1 MNNRPFVLNKI
12 RPVFVVFLLFH
23 SFFVVGRYIKIVQ
36 FDKCF
41 KYLYLSGENEYI
53 KTQKQLT
60 LTELADDANRNS
72 LKFARNFKTM
82 RDSSFYCIKIEVQNI
97 DYKDIEVVM
106 LVDDPRIDHFSFVM
120 FENGKPVKN
129 FSKYI
134 LDHQI
139 KVVGNDLINTL
150 TLTFKAKTSYK
161 LYFQIDN
168 RLSLNKLRL
177 PLRFIAKSYYPILHF
192 WETLFEKIYLGT
204 LSFVI
209 FFSLVF
215 VIIYRSRIYNYYFLY
230 LLGLVLF
237 YCWTHN
243 YTVYFADSTN
253 LFKIGW
259 TTITISYFLM
269 IIGYVNFSQEF
280 LNTSQFISPKYLKIL
295 SFLKWSFGITQV
307 LGLIQVWFN
316 IPVLGFLVVTT
327 FFLNPILLLCIWF
340 FIFKS
345 IKQKFKP
352 AYLFALSYLPLFL
365 VAFFLDPLSELGLI
379 GGNVNA
385 IFYSSHI
392 LELFTLS
399 IAIIYRFRLIETE
412 KNTLDIVVLQQK
424 ENLLNIELKAQEM
437 ERERLAKD
445 LHDDLGG
452 TLTAIR
458 NSIITKNNEVQ
469 LLSLIDRAIVDLR
482 NVSKNLLPL
491 NLSSN
496 GLLKVVQ
503 QNINYL
509 QIASNIEFDF
519 ITFGNEKRLKE
530 EQELHT
536 YRIIAELL
544 NNIVKHSVA
553 TKATIQILYY
563 GDYAHISIEDNGVG
577 IEKNKNSLGIG
588 LLNIQSRIEFLKSK
602 LIIDTN
608 ENGTLITFDVN
619 YS

>member
-1 MNNRPFVLNKI
+1 VLGQN
-12 RPVFVVFLLFH
+12 
-23 SFFVVGRYIKIVQ
+23 IKKVQ

-60 LTELADDANRNS
+60 LTELTLDANTNS
-72 LKFARNFKTM
+72 LKFSRNFKTM
-82 RDSSFYCIKIEVQNI
+82 RDSSIYCIKIEVQNV
-97 DYKDIEVVM
+97 DDKDVEVVM
-106 LVDDPRIDHFSFVM
+106 LVDDPRIDYFNFVM
-120 FENGKPVKN
+120 FENGKPIKT

-134 LDHQI
+134 LDPQV
-139 KVVGNDLINTL
+139 KTLGNNLVNTL
-150 TLTFKAKTSYK
+150 PLTFKAKTSYK

-168 RLSLNKLRL
+168 RISLNKLRL
-177 PLRFIAKSYYPILHF
+177 PLRFMSKPYYPILQF

-209 FFSLVF
+209 FFSLIF
-215 VIIYRSRIYNYYFLY
+215 VILYRNRIYNYYFLY
-230 LLGLVLF
+230 LLGLVFF

-259 TTITISYFLM
+259 TIITISYFLM

-280 LNTSQFISPKYLKIL
+280 LNTFQFISPKYLKIL

-307 LGLIQVWFN
+307 LGLTQVWFN
-316 IPVLGFLVVTT
+316 ISVLWFPVITT
-327 FFLNPILLLCIWF
+327 FFLNPILLLFIWF

-345 IKQKFKP
+345 IQQKFKP
-352 AYLFALSYLPLFL
+352 AWLFALSYLPLFL
-365 VAFFLDPLSELGLI
+365 VAFFLDPLAESGLI

-385 IFYSSHI
+385 IFYSSHVF
-392 LELFTLS
+392 ELFTLS

-412 KNTLDIVVLQQK
+412 KNTLNIVVLQQK
-424 ENLLNIELKAQEM
+424 ENLLNVELKAQEM

-458 NSIITKNNEVQ
+458 NSIATRNNEVQ
-469 LLSLIDRAIVDLR
+469 LLPLIDRAIIDLR

-491 NLSSN
+491 NLSRN
-496 GLLKVVQ
+496 GLLKAVQ

-509 QIASNIEFDF
+509 QVASNIEFDF
-519 ITFGNEKRLKE
+519 ITFGNEKRLNE

-544 NNIVKHSVA
+544 NNIAKHSVA

-563 GDYAHISIEDNGVG
+563 DDYTHISIEDDGVG
-577 IEKNKNSLGIG
+577 IDKHKNSLGIG
-588 LLNIQSRIEFLKSK
+588 LLNVQSRIEYLKSK

-608 ENGTLITFDVN
+608 KNGTLITFDVY